1 MARDNTSDGTLA
13 GLAADAI
20 VNRVQT
26 QIRTILDPI
35 VPSAKLAMVDYPDY
49 ANVGDSAIWLGQ
61 MIYLKRERRLQP
73 AYCASIGTFDA
84 DALKRSVPDGPIL
97 ICGGGNFGT
106 LWPHHQDFRLRLMAA
121 FPKRPIVQMPQSI
134 HFSDEASIDC
144 TARAIDRHGAVTLL
158 VRDEKSHALARAK
171 FNCVVHLCPDMAFY
185 IGATPRQAPRLDV
198 LCLLRSDS
206 ERIANMDTPDTEGSI
221 LITDWLRDSR
231 LLHRLAKLKANAR
244 ALLMGGSDTVRKRE
258 IFNAVAWNRFHRGV
272 ETLSQGKVVVTDR
285 LHAHILSVLL
295 DIPHVALDNA
305 YGKLGGFIEAWT
317 RDYRGLQRA
326 TRMGEAIAKA
336 KDLI

>member
-1 MARDNTSDGTLA
+1 VARDNIPA
-13 GLAADAI
+13 GVGADAVI
-20 VNRVQT
+20 ARIQA

-35 VPSAKLAMVDYPDY
+35 IPNGPLAMVDYPDY

-61 MIYLKRERRLQP
+61 VVYLNQQRGLQP
-73 AYCASIGTFDA
+73 HYCCSIATFDA
-84 DALKRSVPDGPIL
+84 EALKRSVPEGPIL

-106 LWPHHQDFRLRLMAA
+106 LWPHHQDFRLRLMEL
-121 FPKRPIVQMPQSI
+121 FPKRPIIQMPQSMY
-134 HFSDEASIDC
+134 FSDEASIDE

-158 VRDEKSHALARAK
+158 VRDERSLALARAK
-171 FNCVVHLCPDMAFY
+171 FNCAVHLCPDMAFY
-185 IGATPRQAPRLDV
+185 VGATQRLTPSLDV

-206 ERIANMDTPDTEGSI
+206 ERVANMDTPDTEGSI

-231 LLHRLAKLKANAR
+231 LHHRLTKVKAKAR
-244 ALLMGGSDTVRKRE
+244 ALLMGGGEAVRTRE
-258 IFNAVAWNRFHRGV
+258 ILNAVARSRFRRGV

-285 LHAHILSVLL
+285 LHAHILSLLL

-317 RDYRGLQRA
+317 HDYRGLQRA
-326 TRMGEAIAKA
+326 TRIGEAIMKA
-336 KDLI
+336 KTLI